1 MKDKIEF
8 SVLEL
13 AIVSQGTTFRETL
26 NNSLALAKIAEEK
39 GYLRYWFAEHH
50 NSDAVASSATSL
62 LIGYVAGHT
71 KKIRVGSGGIMLP
84 NHSPLIIAEQ
94 FGTLAQ
100 LYPGRIDLGLGRA
113 AGTDTPTAKA
123 IRSDFMVA
131 AHSFPQEV
139 AKIESY
145 FSEDNRGSKV
155 RVPISE
161 GTDVPLYILGSS
173 TDSAHLAAEK
183 GLPYAFAS
191 HFATAQLYNAV
202 RIYHQEFQPSTH
214 LEKPYTMAGVNI
226 IVADTDEEAEQL
238 FTSQIRMF
246 YGMLTG
252 NNGPLNPPTEMTAEL
267 KDILDHPHVHQMLR
281 FSFVGSKDTV
291 KKQVVSF
298 LQETEVNE
306 LIIVSTIFNFID
318 RIKSI
323 ALFAEIMNEINS
335 K

>member
-1 MKDKIEF
+1 
-8 SVLEL
+8 
-13 AIVSQGTTFRETL
+13 
-26 NNSLALAKIAEEK
+26 
-39 GYLRYWFAEHH
+39 
-50 NSDAVASSATSL
+50 
-62 LIGYVAGHT
+62 
-71 KKIRVGSGGIMLP
+71 
-84 NHSPLIIAEQ
+84 
-94 FGTLAQ
+94 
-100 LYPGRIDLGLGRA
+100 
-113 AGTDTPTAKA
+113 
-123 IRSDFMVA
+123 
-131 AHSFPQEV
+131 
-139 AKIESY
+139 
-145 FSEDNRGSKV
+145 
-155 RVPISE
+155 VPISE